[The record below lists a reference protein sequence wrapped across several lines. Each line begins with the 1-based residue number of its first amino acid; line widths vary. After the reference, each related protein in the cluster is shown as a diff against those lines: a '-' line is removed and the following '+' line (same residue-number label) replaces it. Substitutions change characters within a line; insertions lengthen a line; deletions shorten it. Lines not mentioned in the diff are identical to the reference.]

1 MIGKCFTVSFF
12 GHRIISN
19 AIETE
24 KRLEEII
31 RRILKENE
39 YTEFFVGR
47 EGEFDIIV
55 SSVIRRVVKSCDYGN
70 SSLVLVMPYMKAEY
84 RNNEQNFFD
93 YYDEIEVC
101 QQSEKVHFKS
111 AITIRNKV
119 MIDRSDLVIS
129 CIEHEYGGAY
139 IAVKYAQKQ
148 NIDIIN
154 IKVP

>member
-1 MIGKCFTVSFF
+1 MKCFTVSFF
-12 GHRIISN
+12 GHRIINN

-39 YTEFFVGR
+39 YTEFLVGR

-55 SSVIRRVVKSCDYGN
+55 SSIIRRVVKPCDYGN
-70 SSLVLVMPYMKAEY
+70 SSLILVMPYMKAEY
-84 RNNEQNFFD
+84 RNNERSFLD
-93 YYDEIEVC
+93 YYDGIEVC
-101 QQSEKVHFKS
+101 PQSEKAHFKS

-119 MIDRSDLVIS
+119 MIDRSDLVIC
-129 CIEHEYGGAY
+129 CIEHKYGGAY
-139 IAVKYAQKQ
+139 TAVKYAQKQ